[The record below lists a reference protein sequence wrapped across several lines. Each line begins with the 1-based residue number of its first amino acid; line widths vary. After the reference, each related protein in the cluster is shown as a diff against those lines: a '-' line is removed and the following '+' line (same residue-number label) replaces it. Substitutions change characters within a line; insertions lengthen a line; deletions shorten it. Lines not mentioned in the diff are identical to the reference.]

1 MLLNGTEKA
10 DTLTGGVDADTLYGY
25 GGNDKLTGGAGD
37 DVLAGMAGNDTL
49 LGGEGEDYIL
59 GGAGSDT
66 IDGGAGADW
75 AAYEDATSGVK
86 VDLNLTASQNTLGG
100 GSDRLVSI
108 ENLYGSAF
116 NDVLTGNAG
125 TNALV
130 GGAGADA
137 LSGWAGDDFLQGG
150 AGNDTLDGGAGDDI
164 ASFADLDSGVLVE
177 LLGPQGAFAEGLSGQ
192 DRLVSIESV
201 IGTRFDDTIFGTY
214 GDNYIDGG
222 AGNDSLMGR
231 GGADYIDGG
240 EGDDIVGSFGIFG
253 TDINVGAVLLGGA
266 GNDRIQSSNVGDT
279 MLGGD
284 GDDTFELFPGG
295 AHDVVDGGAGR
306 DILAF
311 INAQAGVGVTVDLSN
326 TGVQE
331 VTSGYFMTIQSVEGV
346 VGDYFSD
353 HIAGDANA
361 NGLSGAVGDDTLEG
375 GGGADTLI
383 GGSGADELTGGDG
396 ADTFLFAAGDS
407 LSSDGST
414 LGIDTISDFGA
425 TDKLLVWDRVQ
436 PLYYAEFSVTGF
448 AEAQAQAL
456 QMLQASA
463 NHQSVFAFQV
473 GSDVYLFCDQ
483 VVEAGNRV
491 FDNVI
496 ELAGADLQD
505 VSINSFYI

>member
-1 MLLNGTEKA
+1 MLLNGSEKA
-10 DTLTGGVDADTLYGY
+10 DTLTGGADADTLYGF

-49 LGGEGEDYIL
+49 LGGDGEDYIL

-100 GSDRLVSI
+100 GSDKLVSI
-108 ENLYGSAF
+108 ENVYGSAF
-116 NDVLTGNAG
+116 NDVLIGNAG
-125 TNALV
+125 PNALV

-137 LSGWAGDDFLQGG
+137 LSGGAGDDFLQGG

-164 ASFADLDSGVLVE
+164 ASFADLDSGVLLE

-240 EGDDIVGSFGIFG
+240 EGDDIVGSFAIFG
-253 TDINVGAVLLGGA
+253 TDINVGAMLLGGA

-284 GDDTFELFPGG
+284 GDDTFELLLGG

-311 INAQAGVGVTVDLSN
+311 IDAQAGVGVTVDLSN
-326 TGVQE
+326 TGIQE

-346 VGDYFSD
+346 VGDYFND

-375 GGGADTLI
+375 GGGQDTLN
-383 GGSGADELTGGDG
+383 GGMGLDRLTGGDNK
-396 ADTFLFAAGDS
+396 DFFVFANGDS
-407 LSSDGST
+407 RA
-414 LGIDTISDFGA
+414 IDTTGVGVDVITDFTAQDELRFSDAPAG
-425 TDKLLVWDRVQ
+425 
-436 PLYYAEFSVTGF
+436 FSYVESSAASF
-448 AEAQAQAL
+448 
-456 QMLQASA
+456 ASA
-463 NHQSVFAFQV
+463 LATVNSMLTYPSTVHEYIAFQV
-473 GSDVYLFCDQ
+473 GADVYVFSGHADPSG
-483 VVEAGNRV
+483 AGLE
-491 FDNVI
+491 NVI
-496 ELAGADLQD
+496 LLAG
-505 VSINSFYI
+505 VSLEAISYDSFL